1 MNRNIVNLQ
10 TIFDQVSE
18 LNRRNNLLKA
28 KYQNDSKYAR
38 THKRIIETSGGSKKE
53 SEVFETLIEIKKQAD
68 EKVLINQRLLDNESF
83 FDQLMRKTVI
93 DGFDKTNV
101 RLDPKAAQ
109 FINGCLVKEYLNE
122 YHGNHAW

>member
-1 MNRNIVNLQ
+1 MNKNIVHLQ
-10 TIFDQVSE
+10 SIFDQVAE

-28 KYQNDSKYAR
+28 KYQNDPKFVR
-38 THKRIIETSGGSKKE
+38 THKRIIKTGGTSKKE

-83 FDQLMRKTVI
+83 FDQLMRKTII

-101 RLDPKAAQ
+101 KLDPKAAQ

-122 YHGNHAW
+122 YHGTHAW